1 MADKYNNETGKLAP
15 DGKDDSLAPANIRAA
30 GDAAVAQAEAEA
42 RAAYMSSGTTGGT
55 GIDPMNL
62 ASIPVDTTRRT
73 SIPVDDSFKIQTG
86 WQYQAGD
93 PRGVVPKMA
102 GVDTV
107 LSAGFLGQ
115 EDSAVMAPMKA
126 LVGNQWDK
134 YEAVYGRAVQQ
145 AAIMQKAGKDV
156 TVTDLLNRWASG
168 GAPDE
173 IKRYLSSGG
182 GGGGG
187 GAFSTTTRAVS
198 LSDAGT
204 ARMVLNSALS
214 RYLGREATAAENRK
228 FLSALN
234 VQEKENPTITK
245 AKGYSDGSGNTTQSS
260 TTTGGFNRDDYAIRF
275 AQAQQGYAEYQ
286 AATTYLDAF
295 ANALESDSRVI

>member
-1 MADKYNNETGKLAP
+1 MADRYDNTTGKLTP
-15 DGKDDSLAPANIRAA
+15 DGRDDSLAPANIRAA
-30 GDAAVAQAEAEA
+30 GDAAVAMAEAEA
-42 RAAYMSSGTTGGT
+42 RAAYMSSGTAA
-55 GIDPMNL
+55 DPLNI
-62 ASIPVDTTRRT
+62 AAIPVDTTTRRVT
-73 SIPVDDSFKIQTG
+73 ITPDDSFKVQTG
-86 WQYQAGD
+86 WQYQTGQ
-93 PRGVVPKMA
+93 GVVPKFG

-107 LSAGFLGQ
+107 LGAGFVGQ
-115 EDSAVMAPMKA
+115 DDEAIMAPMKA

-156 TVTDLLNRWASG
+156 TVTDLLSRWARG

-173 IKRYLSSGG
+173 IKRYLSSGS

-187 GAFSTTTRAVS
+187 GAFSTTTRSVS

-234 VQEKENPTITK
+234 VQEKENPTITT